1 MGRIGDFFY
10 HLIIVILV
18 AAALVFLLMA
28 FKEQYPIWKNQQELE
43 NLRSKVEKKKTK
55 NENPHINWEN
65 LKSTNPEIV
74 GWIKVPGTKIDYP
87 ILQGKEWNEYLHKNY
102 KGDYSYAGSIFIQ
115 PEAAFNDQHLIIYG
129 HNMRV
134 KSMFG
139 SLHDFESEDFY
150 KKHNKI
156 YLYQPGKTIKCT
168 IYSVY
173 DCLDKSA
180 TYNTDFSDDG
190 NDNKW
195 VDWLTMTVNNNAYY
209 PIKKKPAEKDH
220 SVETFCLSYQMALP
234 LFVRSS
240 ICNIKSRCTFRDAA
254 AYTSKYSI
262 CTDSNALSPSK
273 QSIWTWIWLYSRNHV
288 FAFYLCAAF
297 RSGEK
302 QIYQTR

>member
-150 KKHNKI
+150 
-156 YLYQPGKTIKCT
+156 
-168 IYSVY
+168 
-173 DCLDKSA
+173 
-180 TYNTDFSDDG
+180 
-190 NDNKW
+190 
-195 VDWLTMTVNNNAYY
+195 
-209 PIKKKPAEKDH
+209 
-220 SVETFCLSYQMALP
+220 
-234 LFVRSS
+234 
-240 ICNIKSRCTFRDAA
+240 
-254 AYTSKYSI
+254 
-262 CTDSNALSPSK
+262 
-273 QSIWTWIWLYSRNHV
+273 
-288 FAFYLCAAF
+288 
-297 RSGEK
+297 
-302 QIYQTR
+302 

>member
-10 HLIIVILV
+10 HLTITILV

-129 HNMRV
+129 HNM
-134 KSMFG
+134 KNNTMFG
-139 SLHDFESEDFY
+139 SLP
-150 KKHNKI
+150 K
-156 YLYQPGKTIKCT
+156 
-168 IYSVY
+168 YS
-173 DCLDKSA
+173 KQE
-180 TYNTDFSDDG
+180 
-190 NDNKW
+190 
-195 VDWLTMTVNNNAYY
+195 YY
-209 PIKKKPAEKDH
+209 EEH
-220 SVETFCLSYQMALP
+220 SVLYLLTPKQNYKVKLIAGYVTPS
-234 LFVRSS
+234 
-240 ICNIKSRCTFRDAA
+240 D
-254 AYTSKYSI
+254 SKVYEFEK
-262 CTDSNALSPSK
+262 TK
-273 QSIWTWIWLYSRNHV
+273 EE
-288 FAFYLCAAF
+288 
-297 RSGEK
+297 RSGLLKTALDNSLFTSGTTVSDEDRLLTLSTCSYEYDNARFVLMGILK
-302 QIYQTR
+302 EIG

>member
-18 AAALVFLLMA
+18 AAALVFLLKA

-220 SVETFCLSYQMALP
+220 IITLSTCSGKSKGDSYR
-234 LFVRSS
+234 FVVHSF
-240 ICNIKSRCTFRDAA
+240 ITNTVT
-254 AYTSKYSI
+254 YE
-262 CTDSNALSPSK
+262 
-273 QSIWTWIWLYSRNHV
+273 
-288 FAFYLCAAF
+288 
-297 RSGEK
+297 EK
-302 QIYQTR
+302 

>member
-168 IYSVY
+168 ILNKKAM
-173 DCLDKSA
+173 DDKENYWTRFRLA
-180 TYNTDFSDDG
+180 VARKRVKKEGEKDTDFFNCVAFGS
-190 NDNKW
+190 
-195 VDWLTMTVNNNAYY
+195 
-209 PIKKKPAEKDH
+209 
-220 SVETFCLSYQMALP
+220 
-234 LFVRSS
+234 
-240 ICNIKSRCTFRDAA
+240 AA
-254 AYTSKYSI
+254 KGI
-262 CTDSNALSPSK
+262 CTYAK
-273 QSIWTWIWLYSRNHV
+273 KGGRICVSRRCGV
-288 FAFYLCAAF
+288 FF
-297 RSGEK
+297 
-302 QIYQTR
+302 II